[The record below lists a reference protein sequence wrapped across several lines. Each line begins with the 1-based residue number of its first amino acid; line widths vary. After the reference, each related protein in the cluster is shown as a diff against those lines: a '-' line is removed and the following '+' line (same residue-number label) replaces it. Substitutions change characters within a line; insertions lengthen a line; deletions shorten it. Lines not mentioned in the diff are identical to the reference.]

1 MLPLDQHNPNQP
13 WMEYPMNATEMP
25 TRLTAEDRAYM
36 LYVARRDYERGESS
50 PEEYREVLE
59 RCMHQPS
66 LFSLAL
72 NRAHRAFTR
81 PSKPTKARTP
91 GVVATRRHAS

>member
-1 MLPLDQHNPNQP
+1 
-13 WMEYPMNATEMP
+13 MNATEMP

-36 LYVARRDYERGESS
+36 LYVARRDYERGDSS
-50 PEEYREVLE
+50 REEYQDVLA

-72 NRAHRAFTR
+72 NRAHRAFTHR
-81 PSKPTKARTP
+81 GTPEKSPTPR
-91 GVVATRRHAS
+91 VVASSR